1 MKLRLLYYELQKLL
15 SLKYVVL
22 FAAALLAVNAV
33 IFALSEN
40 IITPSSPSAVDA
52 EEERVGYTDKLD
64 AIIKKAKRN
73 LAVYESR
80 GYRSDSYLIK
90 SQKTAISRYSEL
102 YDLEFIDEEV
112 NSGTAN
118 VFTYDTDIIFFL
130 ISALIAVTAVFF
142 VDAEKG
148 TMQFIRD
155 TKYGGAQL
163 CLAKTVCA
171 VIVSAVLGLSFF
183 LIDLATTRIFC
194 GALPMSQP
202 IQVYSR
208 FMLCPY
214 KLTVGDAVIS
224 SLMLRFFFA
233 VFISL
238 FIGVISVITKQK
250 TAAQTAFLLFC
261 GTNYLIKMFANE
273 QSFLSGVSI
282 FRVSSLSWQLEDL
295 RVLLLFGTAAEYER
309 GIGWI
314 YLLVGVMAVL
324 GIFVL
329 FPLMKTLPHGKTS
342 VSPGAVLVR
351 RIHKE
356 SQRPVCR
363 APKSLSVS
371 LYELRKLC
379 TPTKNVIFL
388 VLVLIKLAAAYNAYY
403 ADNGYDAQAYKEYIK
418 KFEGLINSAAV
429 EEIRETRERINKISE
444 DSDKYLTEYQN
455 GSISRD
461 EYMAFKNEYYE
472 TMSFESVFACVEKQV
487 NYLCDLSK
495 NEGINGWVLYDGG
508 WNHFFGR
515 KPDFVLILMIITLLS
530 DIGSIEYGSMFPI
543 LHTLKNGREPVVRA
557 KLRVGAL
564 ASAMLGAVFSMI
576 DVVFICFNYGLSCP
590 RAPIASLMELDA
602 LQKLSIC
609 AAAVVSVLLQAAGC
623 AVISNVVVCLS
634 VVLRRSSLAM
644 ALTALSVVLPY
655 IFDVGYGGVCGLIDG
670 HTLLLS
676 LLEHGRSLPR
686 FLSAAAC
693 LVLLA
698 AVSVACVIASN
709 RLWRK
714 RSEK

>member
-15 SLKYVVL
+15 SLKYVVT
-22 FAAALLAVNAV
+22 FVAVLLAVNTV
-33 IFALSEN
+33 IFAFSEN
-40 IITPSSPSAVDA
+40 IITPSSPTAVNA

-64 AIIKKAKRN
+64 AIIKKAERN

-90 SQKTAISRYSEL
+90 SQRIAISRYSEL
-102 YDLEFIDEEV
+102 YDLEFTDGEV
-112 NSGTAN
+112 NSGTAS

-130 ISALIAVTAVFF
+130 ISALLAVTAVFF
-142 VDAEKG
+142 IDTEKG

-155 TKYGGAQL
+155 TKYGEAQL

-171 VIVSAVLGLSFF
+171 VIVSVVLGLSFF
-183 LIDLATTRIFC
+183 LIDLAVARIFC

-208 FMLCPY
+208 FVLCPY
-214 KLTVGDAVIS
+214 KLTVGEAVLS
-224 SLMLRFFFA
+224 SLILRFFFA
-233 VFISL
+233 VFISIL
-238 FIGVISVITKQK
+238 IGAISVITRQK

-261 GTNYLIKMFANE
+261 GMNYLIKTIANE
-273 QSFLSGVSI
+273 QSFLAGVGI
-282 FRVSSLSWQLEDL
+282 FRTSSLSWQLEDL
-295 RVLLLFGTAAEYER
+295 RVLPLFGTAAEYA
-309 GIGWI
+309 GGTAVI
-314 YLLVGVMAVL
+314 YLLVGVMAAA

-329 FPLMKTLPHGKTS
+329 FPHMKALPHGKTS
-342 VSPGAVLVR
+342 VSPSAVLSR
-351 RIHKE
+351 RIHNE

-418 KFEGLINSAAV
+418 KFAGPINSGTV

-455 GSISRD
+455 GIISRD
-461 EYMAFKNEYYE
+461 EYLTFKNEYYE
-472 TMSFESVFACVEKQV
+472 TMSFETVFARAEKQV
-487 NYLCDLSK
+487 NYLCGLSE
-495 NEGINGWVLYDGG
+495 NDGINDWVLYDGG
-508 WNHFFGR
+508 WNRFFGR
-515 KPDFVLILMIITLLS
+515 KPNFVLILLIIILFS
-530 DIGSIEYGSMFPI
+530 DIGSTEYGSMFPI

-564 ASAMLGAVFSMI
+564 ASAMLGALFSMT

-590 RAPIASLMELDA
+590 SAPIASLMELDIP
-602 LQKLSIC
+602 QKLPIC
-609 AAAVVSVLLQAAGC
+609 AAAAVSVILQAAGC

-644 ALTALSVVLPY
+644 SLTALSVILPY
-655 IFDVGYGGVCGLIDG
+655 IFDVGHGGVCGLIDG
-670 HTLLLS
+670 HTLLLA
-676 LLEHGRSLPR
+676 LLERGR
-686 FLSAAAC
+686 FASAAVC
-693 LVLLA
+693 PVLLA
-698 AVSVACVIASN
+698 AVSGACVIAATKS
-709 RLWRK
+709 WKK